1 MRLSAVA
8 LIVAYA
14 GLFVFGLGMLSHGE
28 HNLCPFGGFS
38 GDCAILGSLGST
50 LNHLEA
56 FQLALLA
63 LPIFFVI
70 FFFAAI
76 WNEAAD
82 IVPSVDLLRHERGRA
97 EDFFPPRRRIF
108 YRWSSLISSYS

>member
-38 GDCAILGSLGST
+38 GDCAILGSL
-50 LNHLEA
+50 
-56 FQLALLA
+56 
-63 LPIFFVI
+63 
-70 FFFAAI
+70 
-76 WNEAAD
+76 
-82 IVPSVDLLRHERGRA
+82 
-97 EDFFPPRRRIF
+97 
-108 YRWSSLISSYS
+108 